1 MPRRGWLSKSKYS
14 DCTQVGRLKSGRQNL
29 CRSTVAR
36 TVAEAAE
43 PSLSPL
49 LVHAPRQYCVYT
61 VHCRNGHST
70 TGLGILETPKRD
82 VGPHANE
89 VKVAILIPA
98 LHAHVDVVRYSG
110 HTCVAVVRARFGAQ
124 RRRC

>member
-1 MPRRGWLSKSKYS
+1 MYCTLSQWSQHHRAWDTVDSETRG
-14 DCTQVGRLKSGRQNL
+14 
-29 CRSTVAR
+29 
-36 TVAEAAE
+36 
-43 PSLSPL
+43 
-49 LVHAPRQYCVYT
+49 
-61 VHCRNGHST
+61 
-70 TGLGILETPKRD
+70 RD